1 MIDDMKGGN
10 CGNPGHIVRQSSDII
25 QVFRQIARIIFV

>member
-1 MIDDMKGGN
+1 MIDDMKGGD
-10 CGNPGHIVRQSSDII
+10 CVDPGRIVRQSSDII

>member
-10 CGNPGHIVRQSSDII
+10 SVDPGRIVRQSSTII
-25 QVFRQIARIIFV
+25 QVFRQIARIIFI